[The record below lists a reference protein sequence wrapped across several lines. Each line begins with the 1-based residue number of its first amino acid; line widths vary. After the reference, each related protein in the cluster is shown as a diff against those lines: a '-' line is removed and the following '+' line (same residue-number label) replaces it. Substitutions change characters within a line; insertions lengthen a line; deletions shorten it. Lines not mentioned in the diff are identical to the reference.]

1 MAVDH
6 PSTEDRVP
14 ALQVDAARIAY
25 GGKIAVDGVS
35 LRIEQGEVYALV
47 GPNGAGKSSLIKAIC
62 ARLPLAG
69 GAISVGGAPAGA
81 PDARRRI
88 GVAPQRPALYDRLT
102 ARENIA
108 CFARLAGL
116 KAADAKARA
125 EDALSLARLDGLGEA
140 LAGRL
145 SGGQRQRINIAAAV
159 AHGPALAILDEP
171 AAALDRDGVEGVNAL
186 IEKLAARGVGVLLVT
201 HDLAQADLLA
211 TRVGVLDAGRIAAED
226 VPARLHEAFGG
237 GGLIV
242 TIVAEE
248 SAGTALSAEK
258 FERVGPQRWRGRLQD
273 HGAAAALAD
282 RIARAGGAIRS
293 IETAAPTLA
302 DAVATILARDTKT
315 RPAA

>member
-1 MAVDH
+1 LAVDH
-6 PSTEDRVP
+6 PSTEESAP
-14 ALQVDAARIAY
+14 PLQVDSARIAY
-25 GGKIAVDGVS
+25 GGREAVDGVS
-35 LRIEQGEVYALV
+35 LRIAGGDVYALV

-81 PDARRRI
+81 PEARRRI
-88 GVAPQRPALYDRLT
+88 GIAPQRPALYDRLT

-116 KAADAKARA
+116 NAAEAKARA
-125 EDALSLARLDGLGEA
+125 ADALSLAGLDALGDA
-140 LAGRL
+140 LAGKL

-159 AHGPALAILDEP
+159 AHGPSLAILDEP

-201 HDLAQADLLA
+201 HDMAQADLLA
-211 TRVGVLDAGRIAAED
+211 SRVGVLDAGRIVAED
-226 VPARLHEAFGG
+226 APARLRDAFGG

-248 SAGTALSAEK
+248 SAKAPLTAEK
-258 FERVGPQRWRGRLQD
+258 FERVGQQRWRGRLQD

-282 RIARAGGAIRS
+282 RVARAGGAIRS

-302 DAVATILARDTKT
+302 DAVASILARRAQT